1 MTGTIIL
8 TFLTLAIFTRIAAQ
22 LYRGSFSHKLFFV
35 ALFLIAGYKAHQY
48 QNSLLFT
55 AAKNGELL
63 KVERLISW
71 GARIHARNYQE
82 ETPLHL
88 AASSG
93 NSDLVRMLL
102 KKGANPHSRSQ
113 KGYVPLHYAAAAG
126 NKESVLLLLEH
137 KADPQAKSIDGHTP
151 LYYAQ
156 KFQRE
161 DLIDLLTSK

>member
-8 TFLTLAIFTRIAAQ
+8 TFLTLAIFIRIAAQ
-22 LYRGSFSHKLFFV
+22 LYRGSFSHKLFFA
-35 ALFLIAGYKAHQY
+35 ALFLIVGYKAYQY

-63 KVERLISW
+63 RVERLISW
-71 GARIHARNYQE
+71 GARIHARNYQD

-88 AASSG
+88 AAGGG

-102 KKGANPHSRSQ
+102 KKGADPNATSQ

-126 NKESVLLLLEH
+126 HKDSVLLLLEH
-137 KADPQAKSIDGHTP
+137 KADLQAKSNDGHTP
-151 LYYAQ
+151 LYFAQ

-161 DLIDLLTSK
+161 DLRDLLTSK